1 MLFSNPVGF
10 RTLVKREVLR
20 FFVVFTQTIVP
31 PLISSALFIF
41 VFGFSIGRNMN
52 LAVAGVNYISF
63 MVPGLVMMHL
73 IEGSYTN
80 TSSSLFIS
88 RWHNHIQEVLL
99 SPLSYFE
106 MVLGLLVGGVS
117 RGILAASGVY
127 LVSLIFTR
135 FVFFNVWIVIYF
147 FVVVTVIFSCLGL
160 MAGLWAEGFEKLSLW
175 GTFVL
180 TPLIYFGGVFHSLE
194 MVPAPLQAF
203 TKLNPIFYL
212 VNGLRY
218 GMLGIS
224 DVNVAFSMGLAGTLA
239 VGLFIAV
246 EKLFRSGYKLRS

>member
-1 MLFSNPVGF
+1 MIKNWIGF
-10 RTLVKREVLR
+10 KTLVKREVLR

-41 VFGFSIGRNMN
+41 VFGFSIGRNLN
-52 LAVAGVNYISF
+52 LRVEGVTYLQFLI
-63 MVPGLVMMHL
+63 PGLVMMHL

-80 TSSSLFIS
+80 TSSSLFML
-88 RWHNHIQEVLL
+88 RWHNIIQELLL

-106 MVLGLLVGGVS
+106 MVLGLLIGGVA
-117 RGILAASGVY
+117 RGLLVAGGVY
-127 LVSLIFTR
+127 GVSLFFTR
-135 FVFFNVWIVIYF
+135 FIFFNPLIVLYY

-160 MAGLWAEGFEKLSLW
+160 LVGLWAEGFEKLSVW

-194 MVPAPLQAF
+194 MVPAPLRIV

-218 GMLGIS
+218 GMLGVS
-224 DVNVAFSMGLAGTLA
+224 DVNVAFSMILAALMA
-239 VGLFIAV
+239 VGLFLIV
-246 EKLFRSGYKLRS
+246 ERLFRKGYKLRN